1 MCVFL
6 CNKASGCANAP
17 SPLTGLAIV
26 CARVRTMRRRQLWTN
41 VHNPIPAAVKSECS
55 QFNSSSTSRHNCAR
69 MSAIRDKIRDTGGIV
84 IVKLLLDSVK
94 GKNVADKGE
103 TLLLMTKA
111 MSWFFWPPHCN
122 DEYFFHQIEW
132 SRKKASRVNGKTNLW
147 SGWTVF
153 RKNAI
158 HESWRE
164 RVYMICCSCSFFCAS
179 SHWLLGNVWPHW

>member
-6 CNKASGCANAP
+6 FNKASGCANAP

-41 VHNPIPAAVKSECS
+41 VHNPIPATVKSECS
-55 QFNSSSTSRHNCAR
+55 QFNSSSSHNCAR

-111 MSWFFWPPHCN
+111 MWCFFWPPHCN
-122 DEYFFHQIEW
+122 GEYFFHQIEW

-164 RVYMICCSCSFFCAS
+164 RVYMICCNCSFFCAS

>member
-111 MSWFFWPPHCN
+111 MRCFFLATALQWRIFFPPDWMESQKSFKGQRKDKPLIRLDCLQKKCHSWKLK
-122 DEYFFHQIEW
+122 
-132 SRKKASRVNGKTNLW
+132 R
-147 SGWTVF
+147 
-153 RKNAI
+153 
-158 HESWRE
+158 ESL
-164 RVYMICCSCSFFCAS
+164 
-179 SHWLLGNVWPHW
+179 HDLL

>member
-6 CNKASGCANAP
+6 FNKASGCANAP
-17 SPLTGLAIV
+17 SLLTGLAIV

-41 VHNPIPAAVKSECS
+41 VHNPIAAAVKSECS
-55 QFNSSSTSRHNCAR
+55 QFNSSSSHNCAR

-111 MSWFFWPPHCN
+111 MRCFFLATALQWRIFFPPDWMESQKSFKGQRKDKPLIRVDCLQKKCHSW
-122 DEYFFHQIEW
+122 
-132 SRKKASRVNGKTNLW
+132 NLK
-147 SGWTVF
+147 
-153 RKNAI
+153 R
-158 HESWRE
+158 ESLHDL
-164 RVYMICCSCSFFCAS
+164 M
-179 SHWLLGNVWPHW
+179 